1 MGESG
6 DMFGLQSIV
15 RCSRLGIA
23 FNLDR
28 VRVLQLCVQIVFVCV
43 SSAVVSTQC
52 AFDAG
57 LGAETLP
64 SLGCKNSSE
73 FGTMIAF
80 LLFQISIWL
89 YIILILYIFSSK
101 LSSCYI

>member
-1 MGESG
+1 M
-6 DMFGLQSIV
+6 
-15 RCSRLGIA
+15 
-23 FNLDR
+23 
-28 VRVLQLCVQIVFVCV
+28 

-57 LGAETLP
+57 LGAETLS

-73 FGTMIAF
+73 FGIVIAF

-89 YIILILYIFSSK
+89 YIILILHIFF
-101 LSSCYI
+101 L